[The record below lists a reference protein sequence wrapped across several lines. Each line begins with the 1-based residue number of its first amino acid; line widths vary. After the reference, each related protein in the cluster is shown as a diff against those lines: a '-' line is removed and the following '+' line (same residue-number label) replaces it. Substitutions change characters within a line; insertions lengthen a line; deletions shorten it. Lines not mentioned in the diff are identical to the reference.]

1 MTDIIDKHTEIS
13 EISEEFNYTNYTNL
27 LKKVMDKGLS

>member
-13 EISEEFNYTNYTNL
+13 EISEESNYTNYTNL